1 MPHNGA
7 AQDAQISALRSL
19 VERLRRRIDFVEQSR
34 FWKLRALWFTLKA
47 RFGLRHDLEPP
58 LPAHEYVESMDAAAS
73 YTRWLIGHE
82 PRAADLRRLRQIA
95 QTLERRPSI
104 CIIVDDA
111 SGTAA
116 NAIDAVKA
124 QVYPWACLLCT
135 SEVSQDKDAAVR
147 FNAALEA
154 CRDEFVAFCD
164 PDEFLAPDACFEV
177 ALAHCELPDADVI
190 YGDRDMVAPNGQRT
204 KPLFLPDWSPET
216 FLSQMYTGRL
226 MFYRREAVV
235 SAGGFRLGF
244 GTALHYDLALRVTE
258 RSKSIDHRSLMLY
271 HEQEDGREATDQRDA
286 AKAIS
291 SALERRGEQGRVEH
305 PYAGVDSNIVRYSIT
320 KPGRVEVIVPT
331 RDLPDFLER
340 CLVSVFTRTTY
351 RDFRVT
357 IIDNGSV
364 MPETSRLL
372 AAWEERE
379 PQRFRVVRVDEPFN
393 FSRLVNVGARSTDGP
408 YLLLLNNDTEVL
420 ADDWLGA
427 MLEQAQREP
436 IGAVG
441 ARLLY
446 GDETVQHAG
455 VVVGLGSLAGHV
467 YRFTP
472 ADDPGPGGAVAT
484 VRNYSALTG
493 ACLMVRREVFEA
505 VHGFDEALSVEFND
519 VDFCLRLLR
528 AGYRNVYLPHV
539 VLRHHESTSRGV
551 PRRSAG
557 RTRNTNDRT
566 LFQKRWGTGDY
577 RDPYYNPNLTVATE
591 AGSFPRDSSW

>member
-1 MPHNGA
+1 MPHNGS

-82 PRAADLRRLRQIA
+82 PRAADLRRLRRIA

-116 NAIDAVKA
+116 NAIGAVKA

-135 SEVSQDKDAAVR
+135 SEVSRDKDAASR

-190 YGDRDMVAPNGQRT
+190 YGDRDIVGSNGQRA
-204 KPLFLPDWSPET
+204 KPLFAPDWSPET

-226 MFYRREAVV
+226 IFYRREAVV

-244 GTALHYDLALRVTE
+244 GTALHYDLALRITE
-258 RSKSIDHRSLMLY
+258 RSKSIEHRSHMLY

-286 AKAIS
+286 ARAIS

-320 KPGRVEVIVPT
+320 RPGRVEIILPT
-331 RDLPDFLER
+331 RDLPNFLDS
-340 CLVSVFTRTTY
+340 CLTSIFTHTSY
-351 RDFRVT
+351 QHFRVNVV
-357 IIDNGSV
+357 DNGSV
-364 MPETSRLL
+364 EL
-372 AAWEERE
+372 ATAGVLSAWKARE
-379 PQRFRVVRVDEPFN
+379 PERFRVMRLDQPFN
-393 FSRLVNVGARSTDGP
+393 FSRLVNVASRSCDGP
-408 YLLLLNNDTEVL
+408 YLLLLNNDTEIIT
-420 ADDWLGA
+420 ADWIEA
-427 MLEQAQREP
+427 MLEQAQRTP

-446 GDETVQHAG
+446 EDGAVQHAG
-455 VVVGLGSLAGHV
+455 VVVGSAGLVGHI
-467 YRFTP
+467 YRHAAP
-472 ADDPGPGGAVAT
+472 GDPGPGDAIVT
-484 VRNYSALTG
+484 VRNYSAVTA
-493 ACLMVRREVFEA
+493 ACLMVRRDLFEEVA
-505 VHGFDEALSVEFND
+505 GFDERLAIEFND
-519 VDFCLRLLR
+519 VDFCLRLLHL
-528 AGYRNVYLPHV
+528 GYRNVYLPHV
-539 VLRHHESTSRGV
+539 MLLHYESKSRGA
-551 PRRSAG
+551 SGSSSKYA
-557 RTRNTNDRT
+557 RNVADQILFRERWQTSGYQDR
-566 LFQKRWGTGDY
+566 
-577 RDPYYNPNLTVATE
+577 YYNCNLTTTANYG
-591 AGSFPRDSSW
+591 AIAPP